1 MNHAVAVGVVQA
13 AAGVRAVGSCYTPP
27 PSVGP
32 SNARVVQHAIS
43 NGVLSGTHWAL
54 LFAAGV
60 LLLGAL
66 VSFLIPNDLH
76 SAKETPLEAL
86 PEAAEP
92 LAVDIGMAGAE

>member
-1 MNHAVAVGVVQA
+1 M
-13 AAGVRAVGSCYTPP
+13 
-27 PSVGP
+27 
-32 SNARVVQHAIS
+32 
-43 NGVLSGTHWAL
+43 
-54 LFAAGV
+54 